1 METKNERPVPTG
13 AAIAAVAIEARL
25 RADLQEAEDKAWDAL
40 ARYKFQMF
48 GYWAAIWVHLN
59 RVGGFK
65 LPNPFKTTVLLARNK
80 IGAREK
86 VDERPLPRSGETSLS
101 RNLKRLVKAHD
112 DALKPV
118 QHWAK

>member
-1 METKNERPVPTG
+1 MKHD
-13 AAIAAVAIEARL
+13 IEAAL

-65 LPNPFKTTVLLARNK
+65 LPSPFKSAVTLARQRK
-80 IGAREK
+80 
-86 VDERPLPRSGETSLS
+86 
-101 RNLKRLVKAHD
+101 
-112 DALKPV
+112 KPV
-118 QHWAK
+118 K